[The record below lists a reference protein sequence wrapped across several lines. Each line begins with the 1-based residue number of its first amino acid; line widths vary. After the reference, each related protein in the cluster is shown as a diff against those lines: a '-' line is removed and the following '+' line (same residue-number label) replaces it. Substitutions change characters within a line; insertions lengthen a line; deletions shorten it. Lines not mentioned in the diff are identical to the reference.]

1 MPESLPIPRAAVVPR
16 PDPEA
21 LLRSAIRER
30 DGTAAARLVQQWVH
44 RRGLND
50 LERFQQEL
58 VIREDPEAGLWLRQ
72 QWEEP
77 HAAATTPVSPAIS
90 AGLATPEEP
99 AVAEPVPPPFTESFT
114 EPLSEE
120 LRLLLAT
127 PLEDPFGEPAP
138 PRLARRASPI
148 SADPLP
154 PSLQTS
160 GPLFPSEA
168 PELPED
174 QAPLEGQ
181 EASVPPARRRTLSR
195 IKARMRGYLEDAMDA
210 LHRTPPLAD
219 HPQAADLSEPPAL
232 PVSSAP
238 SAVAAPSPTTL
249 ADLRA
254 WLPDA
259 ADDVP
264 RAS

>member
-1 MPESLPIPRAAVVPR
+1 
-16 PDPEA
+16 
-21 LLRSAIRER
+21 
-30 DGTAAARLVQQWVH
+30 VQQWVH

-50 LERFQQEL
+50 LERFQRQL
-58 VIREDPEAGLWLRQ
+58 VMREDPEAGDWLRQ
-72 QWEEP
+72 QWDEP
-77 HAAATTPVSPAIS
+77 LSAPTTPTHHASPDASPEALPIAEPVPAPEAAEAPSPATI
-90 AGLATPEEP
+90 PFP
-99 AVAEPVPPPFTESFT
+99 AVAEEKPLETASPHPPLTESFT

-127 PLEDPFGEPAP
+127 PLEDPFGKPA
-138 PRLARRASPI
+138 PRLA
-148 SADPLP
+148 
-154 PSLQTS
+154 LQMRET
-160 GPLFPSEA
+160 LFSSE
-168 PELPED
+168 ETERSED
-174 QAPLEGQ
+174 QAPLEGE
-181 EASVPPARRRTLSR
+181 EASPPPARRGTLSR
-195 IKARMRGYLEDAMDA
+195 IKARMRGYMEEAMDA

-219 HPQAADLSEPPAL
+219 PPAAEPSEPP
-232 PVSSAP
+232 VREEK

>member
-1 MPESLPIPRAAVVPR
+1 VPESLPIPRDAIAPR

-21 LLRSAIRER
+21 LLRAAIRER
-30 DGTAAARLVQQWVH
+30 DATTAARLVQQWVH

-58 VIREDPEAGLWLRQ
+58 VLREDPEAGFWLRQ

-77 HAAATTPVSPAIS
+77 HAAPTTPTLHASP
-90 AGLATPEEP
+90 TPEAPEAP
-99 AVAEPVPPPFTESFT
+99 SPPSLTESFT

-138 PRLARRASPI
+138 RLAREATPI
-148 SADPLP
+148 TTDPLP
-154 PSLQTS
+154 FDLQM
-160 GPLFPSEA
+160 GEPLVSSEQSER
-168 PELPED
+168 PVD
-174 QAPLEGQ
+174 QAPLVGE
-181 EASVPPARRRTLSR
+181 EASAPPARRGTLSR
-195 IKARMRGYLEDAMDA
+195 IKARMRGYMEEAMDA

-219 HPQAADLSEPPAL
+219 PAAAELSEPP
-232 PVSSAP
+232 VREEKT
-238 SAVAAPSPTTL
+238 AVAAPSPTTL

-259 ADDVP
+259 ADDVR